1 MKHQQ
6 FFLKQVFLYFS
17 PFAPFTYM
25 SYYTI
30 KGKIN
35 HPIFQSRIGNK

>member
-1 MKHQQ
+1 M
-6 FFLKQVFLYFS
+6 FF

-30 KGKIN
+30 KGKFN